1 MPLATESCPE
11 RSVVAA
17 ESFHGVGPGG
27 RCHGRLDASNGSCGS
42 ATALPPPT
50 AGAATAYAPC
60 YAARV
65 IVVVGLAALRTTP
78 AGVGEAVGA
87 APGIAAAAAADGA
100 TVEIVTK
107 VGEDGAGEELLLA
120 LGRARIGHLA
130 ALRDP
135 TRPTSLAKAE
145 AEAPEEDLDVISI
158 LLAGGESAMD
168 DESAEPPPG
177 TASES
182 SPAMNLEPADIA
194 LGLQYLREYRVL
206 VAVEPLGEAGAA
218 VVAEAAAFAGAMLV
232 VVAQPAVAV
241 PLAYAAGTLLE
252 APVDDRD
259 GAFAGLV
266 GRYAAALDR
275 GIAPAEAF
283 RAATSAGGWEAAS
296 G

>member
-1 MPLATESCPE
+1 
-11 RSVVAA
+11 
-17 ESFHGVGPGG
+17 
-27 RCHGRLDASNGSCGS
+27 
-42 ATALPPPT
+42 
-50 AGAATAYAPC
+50 
-60 YAARV
+60 V

-87 APGIAAAAAADGA
+87 APGIAAAAAAEGA
-100 TVEIVTK
+100 AVEIVTK

-120 LGRARIGHLA
+120 LGRAGIGHIA

-135 TRPTSLAKAE
+135 TLPTSLAFNDAE
-145 AEAPEEDLDVISI
+145 ASEDDLDLISI
-158 LLAGGESAMD
+158 VLAEGESVTPGGSDAAAVG
-168 DESAEPPPG
+168 STPEPSPG
-177 TASES
+177 SVSGS
-182 SPAMNLEPADIA
+182 SPSMILEPADVA

-218 VVAEAAAFAGAMLV
+218 VVAEAAAFAGATLV
-232 VVAQPAVAV
+232 VVAQPGVV
-241 PLAYAAGTLLE
+241 IDPAYAAATLLE

-283 RAATSAGGWEAAS
+283 RVATSAGGWEAA
-296 G
+296 GG

>member
-1 MPLATESCPE
+1 
-11 RSVVAA
+11 
-17 ESFHGVGPGG
+17 
-27 RCHGRLDASNGSCGS
+27 
-42 ATALPPPT
+42 
-50 AGAATAYAPC
+50 
-60 YAARV
+60 V

-78 AGVGEAVGA
+78 SGFGQAVGA
-87 APGIAAAAAADGA
+87 APGIAAAATAEGAA
-100 TVEIVTK
+100 VEIVTK
-107 VGEDGAGEELLLA
+107 IGEDGAGEELLLA
-120 LGRARIGHLA
+120 LGRAGIGHLA

-135 TRPTSLAKAE
+135 TQPTSLAIND
-145 AEAPEEDLDVISI
+145 AEAPEDDLDLISI
-158 LLAGGESAMD
+158 VLAEGESATAGGSD
-168 DESAEPPPG
+168 AARVGSTPEPPPG
-177 TASES
+177 SVGS
-182 SPAMNLEPADIA
+182 SPSMILEPADVA

-218 VVAEAAAFAGAMLV
+218 VVAEAAAFAGATLV
-232 VVAQPAVAV
+232 VVAQPGVV
-241 PLAYAAGTLLE
+241 VDPAYAAATLLE